1 MDNKV
6 KIVLDLLKK
15 FRHSREELLSIVG
28 IGISEEELDF
38 ILNGLIEK
46 NFIYKGVD
54 QKYAAIKEPFAV
66 GKLERN
72 NAGQLFV
79 TVNDT
84 DYIIPESKLHAAFK
98 DDIVVIDV
106 KVNGKRERIVKRI
119 IGLPGETVKYDNNI
133 LYINGKRTHD
143 DFRMKTRDYDLS
155 KYTEYDKIPEGY
167 YFVLGDN
174 RTNSMDS
181 RDYKIGLVKKSQ
193 ILGKPIFRIWP
204 FNKIGTI

>member
-1 MDNKV
+1 MRIIKELIPYVFIIVIVVLIRTFIVTPVIVSGSSMDPTLNNGN
-6 KIVLDLLKK
+6 IL
-15 FRHSREELLSIVG
+15 
-28 IGISEEELDF
+28 
-38 ILNGLIEK
+38 ILN
-46 NFIYKGVD
+46 
-54 QKYAAIKEPFAV
+54 
-66 GKLERN
+66 KLAKTYNR
-72 NAGQLFV
+72 
-79 TVNDT
+79 
-84 DYIIPESKLHAAFK
+84 

-174 RTNSMDS
+174 RTNSMDG
-181 RDYKIGLVKKSQ
+181 RIIKLVLLKNLKYWENQ
-193 ILGKPIFRIWP
+193 YLEYGHLTK
-204 FNKIGTI
+204 

>member
-1 MDNKV
+1 MRIIKELIPYVFIIVIVVLIRAFIVTLVIVSGSSMDPTLNNGN
-6 KIVLDLLKK
+6 IL
-15 FRHSREELLSIVG
+15 
-28 IGISEEELDF
+28 
-38 ILNGLIEK
+38 ILN
-46 NFIYKGVD
+46 
-54 QKYAAIKEPFAV
+54 
-66 GKLERN
+66 KLAKTYNR
-72 NAGQLFV
+72 
-79 TVNDT
+79 
-84 DYIIPESKLHAAFK
+84 

-174 RTNSMDS
+174 RTNSMNI
-181 RDYKIGLVKKSQ
+181 RDYKINLVKKSQ

>member
-1 MDNKV
+1 MRIIKELIPYVFIIVIVVLIRTFIVTPVIVSGSSMDPTLNNGN
-6 KIVLDLLKK
+6 IL
-15 FRHSREELLSIVG
+15 
-28 IGISEEELDF
+28 
-38 ILNGLIEK
+38 ILN
-46 NFIYKGVD
+46 
-54 QKYAAIKEPFAV
+54 
-66 GKLERN
+66 KLAKTYNR
-72 NAGQLFV
+72 
-79 TVNDT
+79 
-84 DYIIPESKLHAAFK
+84 

-106 KVNGKRERIVKRI
+106 KVKGKRERIVKRI